1 MAGLIPV
8 LTPQMIYK
16 HVAQEGGMITV
27 TGVRTGINPVPT
39 VDDVTTAGEV
49 STSLFVRSILL

>member
-8 LTPQMIYK
+8 LTPQMINK

-27 TGVRTGINPVPT
+27 MGVRTGINPVPT

-49 STSLFVRSILL
+49 NKSLFVRSILL

>member
-8 LTPQMIYK
+8 LTPQMINK

-27 TGVRTGINPVPT
+27 TGVRTGITPVPT

-49 STSLFVRSILL
+49 SKSLFVRSILL

>member
-8 LTPQMIYK
+8 LTPQMINK

-27 TGVRTGINPVPT
+27 MGVRTGINPVPT

-49 STSLFVRSILL
+49 SKSLFVRSILL

>member
-8 LTPQMIYK
+8 LAPQMINK

-27 TGVRTGINPVPT
+27 TGVRAGITPAPT
-39 VDDVTTAGEV
+39 VDDVTTDGEV
-49 STSLFVRSILL
+49 SK